1 MLNSKITNDG
11 GFKAKL
17 ARGEFEKL
25 SNTAKTKAIGNL
37 TLITGGARSGKS
49 LLAEKLGRE
58 SNLPVVYLATME
70 EMPDD
75 TESVMRIGL
84 HRSRRPQTWTTIEAP
99 YNLSAAILNLAPG
112 KQTCIIDCLSLLV
125 SNLLLKVN
133 GEGTRLPEA
142 RSQVSEEIARVL
154 SSIEKRQE
162 INFLAVTNEVGSGIV
177 PENPLARSYR
187 DLLGETNQTV
197 AGAAHSVFLMCSGLK
212 LKLK

>member
-1 MLNSKITNDG
+1 MLTSKITNAG
-11 GFKAKL
+11 GFKAKQ

-25 SNTAKTKAIGNL
+25 SNTAKTQAIGNL